1 MSRIS
6 KAEMSRLLSVY
17 FIMGSN
23 NCTKDPLQVLRDA
36 LEGGITIFN
45 FVKRGRR
52 FNGRETHLF
61 RKRTTSN
68 L

>member
-23 NCTKDPLQVLRDA
+23 NCT
-36 LEGGITIFN
+36 EGS
-45 FVKRGRR
+45 
-52 FNGRETHLF
+52 
-61 RKRTTSN
+61 TTN
-68 L
+68 IERCT

>member
-23 NCTKDPLQVLRDA
+23 NCTKDPLQILKDA

-45 FVKRGRR
+45 FVKREKG
-52 FNGRETHLF
+52 L
-61 RKRTTSN
+61 
-68 L
+68 

>member
-6 KAEMSRLLSVY
+6 KAEMSKLLSVY

-23 NCTKDPLQVLRDA
+23 NCTKDPLQVLREA

-45 FVKRGRR
+45 FVKRRR
-52 FNGRETHLF
+52 GFNGRRTYLF
-61 RKRTTSN
+61 RKRITSN

>member
-1 MSRIS
+1 MPRIT

-23 NCTKDPLQVLRDA
+23 NCTKEPLQVLRDA

-45 FVKRGRR
+45 SVKRGRG
-52 FNGRETHLF
+52 FNGRETYLF